1 MSPMKRF
8 WKSFPHCVQLDAMDC
23 GPSCLRMI
31 AKYYGRSYSLQYL
44 RERSFITR
52 DGVSMLGI
60 SDAAESIG
68 MRTMGVKLTLERL
81 VKEHPLPC
89 ILHWSQDHFV
99 VCYGIKRRKN
109 KETLFYIADPRN
121 EKMVYTESEL
131 KPFWLSSH
139 SQGHDKGV
147 ALLLEPGPY
156 FYEDEDGEK
165 EEGQESTVKDLWF
178 FSRYLIPY
186 RAELFHVFLSM
197 LVVSVLQFATP
208 FLTQQMVDAGIQ
220 GRNLSIIT
228 MVLAAQLVLFVSQFS
243 VGMVRSWIVLH
254 TNTRINIALISDFLA
269 KLMRLPLHFFDTKMV
284 GDILQR
290 IGDHGRIETFLM
302 GTSIS
307 TLFSMINFIV
317 FGVVLAI
324 YDTTILLIFL
334 VGNCLYIA
342 WVQFFMRFLRKLEI
356 KRFNQAANE
365 KSNLFQLI
373 TGMQEIKLN
382 NCEREKRWE
391 WERIQAKLFKINQ
404 KNLAVGQY
412 QQLGAL
418 FFSQITNIIIT
429 FVAAREVV
437 AGNITLGMM
446 MSLSFIIGQLS
457 GPIGQVIEFI
467 TSWQY
472 AKISLERLNEI
483 HRKKDEAGSQKRM
496 DMPEDKT
503 IRFDHVWFSYSG
515 ADRRYVLEDVCLEI
529 PQSKMTAIVGASGS
543 GKTTLVKLLL
553 GFYDI
558 NKGNIKVGN
567 TPLLHINARTWRD
580 HTGCVMQDGFLFS
593 DTIARNIAVGGD
605 GIDYERLLYAAK
617 MANLLDFVASLPLGF
632 ETRIGMEGNGVSQGQ
647 RQRILIA
654 RAVYKNPDFLFFDE
668 ATNALDTKNEREIS
682 ENLATFF
689 EGRTVVVA
697 AHRLTT
703 VRHADNI
710 VVIDQGKVMEQG
722 THEQLVARKGLY
734 YELVRNQLE
743 LGS

>member
-1 MSPMKRF
+1 MKHF
-8 WKSFPHCVQLDAMDC
+8 WKGFPHCVQLDAMDC

-52 DGVSMLGI
+52 NGVSMLGI

-68 MRTMGVKLTLERL
+68 MRTMGVKLTIERL
-81 VKEHPLPC
+81 VKERPLPC

-99 VCYGIKRRKN
+99 VCYDIKRRRN
-109 KETLFYIADPRN
+109 KETLFYIADPRS
-121 EKMVYTESEL
+121 EKVVYTESEL
-131 KPFWLSSH
+131 KPFWVSSH
-139 SQGHDKGV
+139 SQGYSKGV

-156 FYEDEDGEK
+156 FYEDEDGKK
-165 EEGQESTVKDLWF
+165 EDEQENRVKDLWF
-178 FSRYLIPY
+178 FSRYLAPY
-186 RAELFHVFLSM
+186 KAELFHVFLSM
-197 LVVSVLQFATP
+197 LAISVLQFATP
-208 FLTQQMVDAGIQ
+208 FLTQQMVDGGIQ
-220 GRNLSIIT
+220 GRNLNIIT
-228 MVLAAQLVLFVSQFS
+228 MVLAAQLVLFVSQLS

-254 TNTRINIALISDFLA
+254 TNARINIALISDFLA

-290 IGDHGRIETFLM
+290 IGDHGRIEGFLTGM
-302 GTSIS
+302 SVS

-334 VGNCLYIA
+334 IGNFLYVA
-342 WVQFFMRFLRKLEI
+342 WVQFFMRYLRKLEI

-365 KSNLFQLI
+365 QNNLFQLI

-391 WERIQAKLFKINQ
+391 WERIQIKLFKISQ
-404 KNLAVGQY
+404 KNMAVGQY
-412 QQLGAL
+412 QQLGAV
-418 FFSQITNIIIT
+418 FFSQMTGIIIT

-437 AGNITLGMM
+437 EGNITLGMM

-457 GPIGQVIEFI
+457 GPIGQIIEFI

-483 HRKKDEAGSQKRM
+483 HRKKDEDETASLKRM
-496 DMPEDKT
+496 DLPEDKT

-515 ADRRYVLEDVCLEI
+515 ADRKYVLEDVCLEI

-543 GKTTLVKLLL
+543 GKTTLIKLLL

-558 NKGNIKVGN
+558 NRGSIKVGN
-567 TPLLHINARTWRD
+567 TPLSYINAHAWRD

-593 DTIARNIAVGGD
+593 DTIARNIAVGSD
-605 GIDYERLLYAAK
+605 RIDHERLLYAAK
-617 MANLLDFVASLPLGF
+617 MSNLLDFVASLPLGF
-632 ETRIGMEGNGVSQGQ
+632 DTRIGMEGNGISQGQ
-647 RQRILIA
+647 RQRVLIA
-654 RAVYKNPDFLFFDE
+654 RAIYKNPDYLFFDE

-682 ENLATFF
+682 ENLETFF
-689 EGRTVVVA
+689 KGRTVVVA

-703 VRHADNI
+703 VRRADNI

-734 YELVRNQLE
+734 YELVKNQLE